1 MLSWKIKTFISIL
14 GMKSIILAL
23 FAITIIIVILMPD
36 ETTGSPARFRN
47 RNQRLGRRGRI
58 GGSVTRR
65 GNRSFRRNT
74 RRRNFGF
81 QSRQGR
87 TFPSQDVLSPPLDD
101 NVALESTSS
110 DYDGSGDGEEVEVPH
125 WCNPSHGMGSWMN
138 FFKLRKWCSDN
149 GYTKLGP
156 YGGAAVGSS
165 GDDGGSRANARADVD
180 VGNDVGE
187 EYVDDEYE
195 Y

>member
-1 MLSWKIKTFISIL
+1 
-14 GMKSIILAL
+14 MKSIILAL

-47 RNQRLGRRGRI
+47 RNQRLGRRGRA
-58 GGSVTRR
+58 GSVTRR

-87 TFPSQDVLSPPLDD
+87 TFPSQDVLPPPQDD
-101 NVALESTSS
+101 NAALESANS
-110 DYDGSGDGEEVEVPH
+110 DYDGSGDSEAVEVPH

-138 FFKLRKWCSDN
+138 FLKLRKWCSDN
-149 GYTKLGP
+149 GYSNFGP
-156 YGGAAVGSS
+156 YGGAPS
-165 GDDGGSRANARADVD
+165 GDEGGTIDRADVD

-187 EYVDDEYE
+187 YDDDEYE